1 MEEEN
6 EEWKGDKMEEEEKTT
21 IIITGWKVERCRT
34 DDDND
39 GNDDDD
45 DDKDNN
51 DVSLLPTLNLL
62 LLEQLTTSEHG
73 PKPWSK
79 PIVCSELT

>member
-1 MEEEN
+1 MEGGRDGGGGETT
-6 EEWKGDKMEEEEKTT
+6 TT
-21 IIITGWKVERCRT
+21 INITGWKVERCRT

-51 DVSLLPTLNLL
+51 NVSFSPTFN
-62 LLEQLTTSEHG
+62 LLEQLTTSKHG
-73 PKPWSK
+73 AKPWSK
-79 PIVCSELT
+79 PIVCPELT